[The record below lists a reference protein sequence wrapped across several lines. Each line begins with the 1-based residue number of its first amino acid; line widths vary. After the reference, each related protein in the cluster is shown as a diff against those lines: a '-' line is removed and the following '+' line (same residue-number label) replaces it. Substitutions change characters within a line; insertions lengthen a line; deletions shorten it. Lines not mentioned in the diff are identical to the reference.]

1 MKTSVQHLTGRER
14 LRLTYRTRQMELTG
28 LVGLIYNNSY
38 NDVREKRTETFDY
51 QAGTQLQLY
60 LPWGMELYND
70 LTYSLRT
77 GYGYEGYAKENFMWN
92 CQLSKAF
99 LKKKQLLIR
108 FKIYDIL
115 HQDISLIRTITATAI
130 RDTDYNALGSYFMV
144 HAILR
149 LNMMGR

>member
-1 MKTSVQHLTGRER
+1 MPVSYTHLDV
-14 LRLTYRTRQMELTG
+14 YKRQ
-28 LVGLIYNNSY
+28 
-38 NDVREKRTETFDY
+38 
-51 QAGTQLQLY
+51 
-60 LPWGMELYND
+60 
-70 LTYSLRT
+70 
-77 GYGYEGYAKENFMWN
+77 GYARENFMWN

-99 LKKKQLLIR
+99 LKRKQLLLR

-115 HQDISLIRTITATAI
+115 HQDVSMIRTITATAI

>member
-1 MKTSVQHLTGRER
+1 MQYYFPWRI
-14 LRLTYRTRQMELTG
+14 ELF
-28 LVGLIYNNSY
+28 S
-38 NDVREKRTETFDY
+38 
-51 QAGTQLQLY
+51 
-60 LPWGMELYND
+60 D
-70 LTYSLRT
+70 LTYFQRSD
-77 GYGYEGYAKENFMWN
+77 YGYSGYARENFMWN

-99 LKKKQLLIR
+99 LKRKQLLLR

-115 HQDISLIRTITATAI
+115 HQDVSMIRTITATAI